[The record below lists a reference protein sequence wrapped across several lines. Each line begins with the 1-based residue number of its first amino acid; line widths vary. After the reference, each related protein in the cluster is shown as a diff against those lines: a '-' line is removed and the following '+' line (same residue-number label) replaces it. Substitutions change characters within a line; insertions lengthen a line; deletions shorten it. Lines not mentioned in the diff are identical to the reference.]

1 MMVKMLQYRKKNLLL
16 VKVNVVM
23 VLLGVIVQVFHQLQ
37 MVRSIKKLIVD
48 IVGMQEAYINNSSEE
63 SSIYLLPCILFEN
76 LYGL

>member
-48 IVGMQEAYINNSSEE
+48 IVGMQEACINNSSEE

-76 LYGL
+76 LCGL

>member
-1 MMVKMLQYRKKNLLL
+1 MVKMLQYRKKNLLL

-63 SSIYLLPCILFEN
+63 SSIYLSPCILFEN
-76 LYGL
+76 LCGL

>member
-1 MMVKMLQYRKKNLLL
+1 MVKMLQYRKKNLLL

-48 IVGMQEAYINNSSEE
+48 IAGMQEAYINNSSEE

-76 LYGL
+76 LCGL

>member
-1 MMVKMLQYRKKNLLL
+1 MVKMLQYRKKNLLL

-76 LYGL
+76 LCGL